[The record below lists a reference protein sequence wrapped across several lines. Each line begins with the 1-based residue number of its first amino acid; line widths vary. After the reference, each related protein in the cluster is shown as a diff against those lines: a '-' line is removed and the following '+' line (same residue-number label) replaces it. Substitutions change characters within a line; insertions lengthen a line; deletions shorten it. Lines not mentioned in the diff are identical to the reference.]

1 VQDLRSQPCDL
12 LSERS
17 SHICGDGLLHGQPVA
32 QEIAVGRDGFRGIRE
47 GEEQAA
53 VRSSGDPTEP
63 GADGAAE

>member
-17 SHICGDGLLHGQPVA
+17 GHICGDGLLYGEPVA
-32 QEIAVGRDGFRGIRE
+32 EEIAVGRDGFRGIRE

-53 VRSSGDPTEP
+53 VRAS
-63 GADGAAE
+63 